1 MREIK
6 LDQSK
11 LYGFRILPE
20 IATLPAD
27 ASSHDGAA
35 AAAQC
40 DAAVKLG
47 AKVGG
52 KVPPAPVVRL
62 GAKVGGKAGIKN
74 IGANLGAKIG
84 SKIGFKSKA

>member
-1 MREIK
+1 MREIR

-27 ASSHDGAA
+27 ASSHDGAV

-52 KVPPAPVVRL
+52 KTTAPVVRL

-74 IGANLGAKIG
+74 IGASLGAKVG